1 MLGRFVDA
9 TWAYRFGPPAQD
21 LIVVSLARRRPARLA
36 GDPLPGRPAAR
47 ARAGDDAR
55 PRGGRAE
62 PGDDGAVRL
71 RVASDRFAYGVRV
84 QAAGFAPDDDAFSVE
99 PGGARDLVLRPLE
112 PGASFAG
119 AVLTAL
125 NLDGRVK
132 VG

>member
-1 MLGRFVDA
+1 LGLEG
-9 TWAYRFGPPAQD
+9 T
-21 LIVVSLARRRPARLA
+21 
-36 GDPLPGRPAAR
+36 
-47 ARAGDDAR
+47 
-55 PRGGRAE
+55 AE

-71 RVASDRFAYGVRV
+71 RVASNRFAYGVRV

-112 PGASFAG
+112 SGAGFEG

-132 VG
+132 VAA